1 MKRLKSK
8 SNEIKK
14 LISRSKPLIINY
26 TLITI
31 NYTLIT
37 TKLLAYEKRRNEQMA
52 PKDRETPVLFSARVD
67 FKREKYHIIL
77 ILIVKSFKMKNKLS
91 NSMKN
96 CKLKKMKQMLLL
108 SIFILVTG
116 AGMANAA
123 TAYPSPETTGLQQ
136 SKIRIT
142 GTVVDRTGEAVIGA
156 NIVEKGVA
164 TNGTI
169 SDADGRFSLSV
180 SPGATLTVSY
190 LGYVTQ
196 EIATGTQT
204 QLQIILQEDLQIL
217 DEVVVIGYGTQTKK
231 SLTAAVSTMD
241 MSSIEANTHSTVS
254 HALQGKA
261 AGLRVT
267 QVSAQPGG
275 ASSFRI
281 RGETSINAGNDPLF
295 VVDGMP
301 ISPSG
306 SPGSMNEYVKDGSTD
321 NFLESLNPDDI
332 ESISVL
338 KDAASTAIYG
348 ARAGHGVVLI
358 TTKRGG
364 KSQKARLNYSGNY
377 SVQTMDR
384 NYLLLNPQQFMQV
397 ANMQEYEQYLVNYGL
412 DIYRDYITSSSQP
425 VPFQPRYSAND
436 IANATGTDW
445 FREVTRTGALH
456 QHNLSLSGGSGS
468 TRYLTSVNY
477 MNQDGIIKKSTA
489 SRFSARI
496 NLDQDISE
504 YLTVGVTANY
514 AQNTYD
520 NIAMGTGMNEYSGVI
535 MAAYQ
540 ANPLNPIYN
549 PDGTFYIDPRRPMVD
564 NPVALLDN
572 EDITTK
578 ERIIA
583 SGYVTVKPFK
593 GLSLKA
599 MFGGDKK
606 INRRNQY
613 MPKTTL
619 NGAFTNGAAAKS
631 SSNATDYLMELTAT
645 YEKNIGSHKFN
656 VLGGYSFQ
664 KFTSESVYASNK
676 DFLFDSFSWNN
687 LGAGAWARPGVGS
700 GASLSSIYSWFGRV
714 HYNFNDRYL
723 IEGSLRADGSSNFTK
738 ENSVGVFPA
747 VSAGWVISEE
757 PFMESTKDWLSSVK
771 LRASYGQT
779 GNESVGRRVSDYFN
793 TYGTGRLGLNEG
805 IGVAVKASELGNPNL
820 TWETTSELNIGID
833 AGFLNNRIRPSIEY
847 FSRRVSN
854 LLTTRTL
861 PAHNEV
867 TTIYDNIGVTGSKGF
882 EITINSVNLTSRN
895 FEWTSTLTLSHHE
908 DRWIQHFP
916 EWIPQPYEG
925 PTDRLRAL
933 YEYRSLGLLQPGQQ
947 PPDSQPV
954 LLPGGIVIDDVN
966 GDGVLNDYDRVY
978 MGTEDPGLIY
988 GLNNAVRYQLNKK
1001 YIFDFNIYFYG
1012 ESGLT
1017 RYGSYKRGDV
1027 NTIYGGQNATIGAFD
1042 SFRHDNLDS
1051 THPNIFGNSYHWGD
1065 HYVNSIYFIRCGSI
1079 TLGCTMPVT
1088 KVLEKIRLYFDV
1100 TNPFIITNHEG
1111 LDPETEGSGGT
1122 AYPNVKSFNMGVN
1135 ITF

>member
-1 MKRLKSK
+1 MK
-8 SNEIKK
+8 KK
-14 LISRSKPLIINY
+14 LING
-26 TLITI
+26 
-31 NYTLIT
+31 
-37 TKLLAYEKRRNEQMA
+37 
-52 PKDRETPVLFSARVD
+52 
-67 FKREKYHIIL
+67 
-77 ILIVKSFKMKNKLS
+77 MKNG
-91 NSMKN
+91 
-96 CKLKKMKQMLLL
+96 KLKKMKQMLLL
-108 SIFILVTG
+108 SAFILVTG

-123 TAYPSPETTGLQQ
+123 TAYPSPETTESQQ
-136 SKIRIT
+136 SKISIT

-156 NIVEKGVA
+156 NIVEKGGAV
-164 TNGTI
+164 NGTI
-169 SDADGRFSLSV
+169 TDADGNFSIGV
-180 SPGATLTVSY
+180 SPGATLTVSFI
-190 LGYVTQ
+190 GYVTQ
-196 EIATGTQT
+196 EIAVRNQT

-261 AGLRVT
+261 AGLRVVQT
-267 QVSAQPGG
+267 SAQPAG

-295 VVDGMP
+295 VIDGVP

-306 SPGSMNEYVKDGSTD
+306 SPESAQQYFQDGKTD

-348 ARAGHGVVLI
+348 ARAGHGVILI

-364 KSQKARLNYSGNY
+364 KSQKPQLNYSGNY
-377 SVQTMDR
+377 SIQTMDR
-384 NYLLLNPQQFMQV
+384 NYLLLNPQQYMQV
-397 ANMQEYEQYLVNYGL
+397 ANMQDYEQYLVNYGL

-425 VPFQPRYSAND
+425 APFQPRYSAND

-445 FREVTRTGALH
+445 FKEVTRTGALQ
-456 QHNLSLSGGSGS
+456 QHNLSLTGGTET
-468 TRYLTSVNY
+468 TRYLTSLNY
-477 MNQDGIIKKSTA
+477 MNQDGVIKNSAA
-489 SRFSARI
+489 SRFAARI
-496 NLDQDISE
+496 NLDHDVNK
-504 YLTVGVTANY
+504 YLTVGISANY
-514 AQNTYD
+514 AQNIYD

-549 PDGTFYIDPRRPMVD
+549 DDGTFYIDPRRAQVD
-564 NPVALLDN
+564 NPVALLEI
-572 EDITTK
+572 EDITHK
-578 ERIIA
+578 ERLIA

-606 INRRNQY
+606 INRRSNY
-613 MPKTTL
+613 TPKTTL
-619 NGAFTNGAAAKS
+619 NGAFTNGWASKS
-631 SSNATDYLMELTAT
+631 SSNATDYLTELTAT
-645 YEKNIGSHKFN
+645 YDKTIGNHKFN

-664 KFTSESVYASNK
+664 KFTSESMSASNR
-676 DFLFDSFSWNN
+676 DFLFDSFSYNN
-687 LGAGAWARPGVGS
+687 LAAGAWATPGVGS
-700 GASLSSIYSWFGRV
+700 GYGVSSIYSWFGRI
-714 HYNFNDRYL
+714 HYSFNDRYL
-723 IEGSLRADGSSNFTK
+723 VEGSLRADGSSNFTK

-757 PFMESTKDWLSSVK
+757 PFMESTKDWLSNVK

-779 GNESVGRRVSDYFN
+779 GNESVGRHVSDYFN
-793 TYGTGRLGLNEG
+793 AASWLSARMGLSENIG
-805 IGVAVKASELGNPNL
+805 ISVLASELGNPDL
-820 TWETTSELNIGID
+820 TWETTTEMNIGID
-833 AGFLNNRIRPSIEY
+833 AGFINNRFRLSAEY
-847 FSRRVSN
+847 FDRRVSN

-861 PAHNEV
+861 PSHNEV
-867 TTIYDNIGVTGSKGF
+867 LTIYDNIGVTGSKGF
-882 EITINSVNLTSRN
+882 EITVNSVNLTTRN
-895 FEWTSTLTLSHHE
+895 FEWTSTLTLSHHR
-908 DRWIQHFP
+908 DRWIEHFP

-925 PTDRLRAL
+925 PNDLLRAI

-947 PPDSQPV
+947 PPASQLA
-954 LLPGGIVIDDVN
+954 LLPGGIVIADLSGPN
-966 GDGVLNDYDRVY
+966 GEPDGVINDYDKVY
-978 MGTEDPGLIY
+978 MGASDPALIY
-988 GLNNAVRYQLNKK
+988 GLNNAVRYHLSKK
-1001 YIFDFNIYFYG
+1001 LIFDFNIYFYG

-1027 NTIYGGQNATIGAFD
+1027 YTTSGGQNATIGAFD

-1065 HYVNSIYFIRCGSI
+1065 HYVNKIYYIRCGNL
-1079 TLGCTMPVT
+1079 TLGCTLPVT
-1088 KVLEKIRLYFDV
+1088 KVVEKVRVYVDV
-1100 TNPFIITNHEG
+1100 GNPFIITNYEG

-1122 AYPNVKSFNMGVN
+1122 AYPNVKSFNLGVN